1 MSWFTTTG
9 LGKFLNSILFGIPA
23 IIDGFSNQGK
33 NFDGS
38 SNSAFG
44 AFNRQNWKNAIGD
57 TALGEDYQPGQP
69 LGQQLFGTNLGGF
82 LGALTNRITA
92 NHLTGAEQEQNAW
105 NAEQAQLDRDFQERM
120 SNTQYQRGV
129 ADMRAA
135 GVNPA
140 LAMSNGGAAA
150 PSGSTAAGVQPQGQA
165 FNFSDLMQ
173 LMMLKPQKDL
183 MRKQGDAALINAEAA
198 KEQAKAAS
206 TNAGTNRSRLLTVEQ
221 PLAESKIAVGKSVIS
236 MNEART
242 KQIGIECN
250 QLAEDIELTKLHQI
264 ATALDISWKGEN
276 WETNK
281 QLLVSQIA
289 KNISSAALDRAAA
302 TENLSLA
309 ALHDI
314 DVDIKKKDKFVNDAI
329 TEYLKN
335 LPGDGWIQTELNKGT
350 NWHGLLHGYG
360 TGLLDG
366 LVQDFK
372 EDYGSWTWDRFIHGD
387 NGGQR

>member
-1 MSWFTTTG
+1 MSWFTNTNI
-9 LGKFLNSILFGIPA
+9 GKFVNTLLFGIPA
-23 IIDGFSNQGK
+23 IIEGFSNQGK
-33 NFDGS
+33 NSDGS
-38 SNSAFG
+38 SNSALG
-44 AFNRQNWKNAIGD
+44 AFNQQNLTNTAGD
-57 TALGEDYQPGQP
+57 IALGDDYQPGQP
-69 LGQQLFGTNLGGF
+69 LGQQLFGTSLGGLF
-82 LGALTNRITA
+82 KALTNRITA
-92 NHLTGAEQEQNAW
+92 NHLTGAEQEQNTW
-105 NAEQAQLDRDFQERM
+105 NAQQAQLDRDFQERM
-120 SNTQYQRGV
+120 ANTQYQRGV

-140 LAMSNGGAAA
+140 LAIGNGGAAA
-150 PSGSTAAGVQPQGQA
+150 PSGSPASGIQPQGQA

-173 LMMLKPQKDL
+173 LLLLKPQKEL
-183 MRKQGDAALINAEAA
+183 MRKQGDAALINAQAA
-198 KEQAKAAS
+198 KEQAAAAS
-206 TNAGTNRSRLLTVEQ
+206 SNAGTNRSRLLTVEQ

-236 MNEART
+236 MNDART
-242 KQIGIECN
+242 KQIGIECK

-289 KNISSAALDRAAA
+289 KNVSSAALDRAAA
-302 TENLSLA
+302 SENLSLA

-329 TEYLKN
+329 TDYLKS
-335 LPGDGWIQTELNKGT
+335 LPGDGWIQTELNKGA